1 MYNETIT
8 LFNRY
13 SNREGD
19 SWYPTVI
26 RGVNLNIDR
35 AAIIAKYGGQ
45 SADSAVLNVHY
56 LLEDG
61 NKIVANK
68 PWLPPKAWE
77 EQTNDEL
84 ETSLTFKG
92 GNAFDFFYVG
102 EWSDTAPISDSDYN
116 EGFYTY
122 MNKRYDYVFAIT
134 SVGMY
139 TVIPH
144 FEILGK

>member
-84 ETSLTFKG
+84 GTSLTFKG

-102 EWSDTAPISDSDYN
+102 EWSDTAPISDGDYN